1 MSDKIE
7 REIEEIL
14 NRLDESGPGQDMPD
28 RTPGLSH
35 DSRLAHISRRQI
47 MLASLVLAVLV
58 AAGLFFGLVYPSL
71 GRSSTSAGSA
81 GGEILHESVGDQ
93 IGEGVHVDEAWP
105 EGSVDEGAD
114 TDGGKS
120 EHGADRPSEDH
131 GERHRDGGNQH

>member
-93 IGEGVHVDEAWP
+93 TGEEAHADDASP
-105 EGSVDEGAD
+105 EGSVDEGPS
-114 TDGGKS
+114 TDAGES
-120 EHGADRPSEDH
+120 EHGVDRPTEDH
-131 GERHRDGGNQH
+131 GEHYRDGGEH